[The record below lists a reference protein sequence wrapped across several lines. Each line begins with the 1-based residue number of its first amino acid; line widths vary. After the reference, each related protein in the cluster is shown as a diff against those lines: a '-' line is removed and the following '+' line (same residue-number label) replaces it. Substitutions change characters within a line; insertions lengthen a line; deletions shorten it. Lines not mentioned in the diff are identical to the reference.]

1 MTASDEA
8 GTGDGRTPRLGLG
21 CAQLGNLGTAMT
33 EERAH
38 AVVGA
43 ALDVGCTH
51 FDTAPHYGVGLSE
64 ERLGRALA
72 GVPRG
77 SYTLST
83 KVGRR
88 LRPLR
93 AGEQAPSEGF
103 VDTPPRVR
111 EWDFTRDGV
120 HRTLEASLKRLGTD
134 HVETV
139 YLHDVENH
147 LPEVLATGYAALA
160 ELRAQKVVRAIGFG
174 MNFSGALARLV
185 TELDVDEV
193 LCAGRWTLLDRS
205 AHDDLLPA
213 CVRRGTRVVAGGVYN
228 SGLLADPRPGAH
240 FDYQPASPE
249 RVERAQRT
257 AAVCAR
263 HGVPVRAAALR
274 FPFAH
279 PAVTSAVVGA
289 SSPEEVRENARL
301 FTHDIPQALWQD
313 LVTEHLLGADL
324 PVPPSLSPPPSPS
337 HFRPRSAGTP
347 LAGPRPP
354 T

>member
-1 MTASDEA
+1 MTAPGPA
-8 GTGDGRTPRLGLG
+8 PVPGRARLGLG
-21 CAQLGNLGTAMT
+21 CAQLGNLGVAMPQ
-33 EERAH
+33 ERAH

-43 ALDVGCTH
+43 ALEVGATH

-72 GVPRG
+72 GVARDT
-77 SYTLST
+77 YTLST

-93 AGEQAPSEGF
+93 PGERAQAEGF
-103 VDTPPRVR
+103 VDTPPRAR
-111 EWDFTRDGV
+111 ERDLTRDGI
-120 HRTLEASLKRLGTD
+120 HRTLEASLERLGTD

-139 YLHDVENH
+139 YLHDVEDH
-147 LPEVLATGYAALA
+147 LPEVLDTGYAALA
-160 ELRAQKVVRAIGFG
+160 ELRAQKMVGAIGFG
-174 MNFSGALARLV
+174 MNLSDVLARLV
-185 TELDVDEV
+185 TEVDVDEV

-240 FDYQPASPE
+240 FDYAPASPE
-249 RVERAQRT
+249 RVERAQRI

-274 FPFAH
+274 FPFGH
-279 PAVTSAVVGA
+279 PAVASAVVGA
-289 SSPEEVRENARL
+289 STPDEVRENARL
-301 FTHDIPQALWQD
+301 FTHEIPHALWRD
-313 LVTEHLLGADL
+313 LVAAGLLDTDL
-324 PVPPSLSPPPSPS
+324 PLPAGAPPA
-337 HFRPRSAGTP
+337 RPIQE
-347 LAGPRPP
+347 PP
-354 T
+354 TP